1 MVTQDH
7 LNMDTGQVSTLTYA
21 LGLER
26 RGAAPVRPSAL
37 SSLAE
42 AEMGEFHGTADMFS
56 GQNMSKPP
64 FLVDVHLDQS
74 IDSLC
79 FLVFQE
85 TSESRTI

>member
-37 SSLAE
+37 SSLA
-42 AEMGEFHGTADMFS
+42 AEMGEFHGSFGMFC
-56 GQNMSKPP
+56 GENRSKPP
-64 FLVDVHLDQS
+64 FLKWM
-74 IDSLC
+74 
-79 FLVFQE
+79 F
-85 TSESRTI
+85 T